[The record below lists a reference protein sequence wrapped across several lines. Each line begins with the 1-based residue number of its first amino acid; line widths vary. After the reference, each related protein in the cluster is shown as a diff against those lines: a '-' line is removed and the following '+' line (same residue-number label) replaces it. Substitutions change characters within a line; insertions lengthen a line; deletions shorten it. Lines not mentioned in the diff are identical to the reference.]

1 MAKEHISFWIEEKDL
16 KECDANVIISD
27 YDSRSEYIAEAVRF
41 YNGYL
46 HNKNNEEYVN
56 NMIRDNL
63 TCMMKKFERRTA
75 KLLFKISVEVAKI
88 FWLII
93 KRYNIDLRDAD
104 TLHRS
109 CVDEVKRING
119 AIEYPFIKDD
129 KNDDDEWFF
138 FE

>member
-1 MAKEHISFWIEEKDL
+1 MNKQKDSKHISLWISNSL
-16 KECDANVIISD
+16 YKEC
-27 YDSRSEYIAEAVRF
+27 
-41 YNGYL
+41 NGYI

-56 NMIRDNL
+56 TMIRDNL
-63 TCMMKKFERRTA
+63 TGMMKKFERRTA

-93 KRYNIDLRDAD
+93 KHYNVDLRDAY

-119 AIEYPFIKDD
+119 AIQYPLIKDD
-129 KNDDDEWFF
+129 KDDDDEWFF
-138 FE
+138 D